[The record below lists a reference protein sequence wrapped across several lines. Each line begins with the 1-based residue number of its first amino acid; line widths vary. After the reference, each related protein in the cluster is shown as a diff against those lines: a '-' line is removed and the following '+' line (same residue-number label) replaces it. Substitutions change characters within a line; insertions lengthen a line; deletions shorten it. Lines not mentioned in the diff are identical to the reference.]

1 MLRGRVG
8 DALTRCICGGTTSF
22 ALLAGAPCVARAD
35 DECAR
40 VTAAPDLPP
49 AWSSALHDL
58 TEQLA
63 ALGSTHCHPLTLT
76 LEPVDGEMRLV
87 AVADDGR
94 RAERRVARPS
104 LLVPIA
110 LGLAISIPGEPPA
123 GAPAPAPGGNAAPPP
138 ASAVRTLPASAPAAP
153 APAPSTVAA
162 HSTEVWLGLALG
174 GRFGV
179 PSSVSM
185 LDLEARADLRVDEL
199 LLFASFRNV
208 SVGFVASEGFDA
220 DAYRESA
227 ISFGVGHTFSLGP
240 CWLDIAAAPTIVTMR
255 IGRDGPGHV
264 RANDVELRIGVSA
277 RLSARLARTWRFTLT
292 ADTDLVPDALVS
304 AVRVDPL
311 PAFPA
316 WTAGLRVGASGA
328 VL

>member
-1 MLRGRVG
+1 MMLRGRVG

-123 GAPAPAPGGNAAPPP
+123 GAPAPAPGGTAAPPP

-153 APAPSTVAA
+153 RSAPPFRPRPTPPRPRPPPHRAA
-162 HSTEVWLGLALG
+162 TPLRL
-174 GRFGV
+174 RRV
-179 PSSVSM
+179 PCKPF
-185 LDLEARADLRVDEL
+185 LR
-199 LLFASFRNV
+199 R
-208 SVGFVASEGFDA
+208 
-220 DAYRESA
+220 R
-227 ISFGVGHTFSLGP
+227 P
-240 CWLDIAAAPTIVTMR
+240 PR
-255 IGRDGPGHV
+255 PPR
-264 RANDVELRIGVSA
+264 
-277 RLSARLARTWRFTLT
+277 
-292 ADTDLVPDALVS
+292 
-304 AVRVDPL
+304 PL
-311 PAFPA
+311 
-316 WTAGLRVGASGA
+316 
-328 VL
+328 